1 MARAFRKPESLE
13 TERRVRATLIPFLEE
28 RGFAVD
34 DPVGS
39 ARRQNG
45 RAQLVRGRDEQG
57 RPVTLWVKLCWR
69 KNAGTIEDAHSAA
82 QLMARIQPGEWA
94 PQIQA
99 KVDRAGV
106 QGATHLL
113 LVQNSGDE
121 IWIAASI
128 PLHAVVPIWEGQRA
142 ESQRLIESGAIRRK
156 KNHAENGKS
165 PTIWVR
171 DEEADSV
178 AQVLWRHPEVRDL
191 AGVPP
196 RRDVPAASPIEDSEA
211 DLPLDFSN
219 LGSDSA
225 PRVPIQTS
233 GVRRDPR
240 VRAAVLRRSGRR
252 CERAGCNTARNF
264 TGFFDVH
271 HVLRAEKGDRVWNC
285 VTLCPNCHREA
296 HYAPDRDEINEQ
308 LLRFAAQFK

>member
-1 MARAFRKPESLE
+1 MARAFRNTESLE
-13 TERRVRATLIPFLEE
+13 TEKRVRAALIPFLEE

-39 ARRQNG
+39 ALRLNG
-45 RAQLVRGRDEQG
+45 RAQLVRARDEQG
-57 RPVTLWVKLCWR
+57 HLVTLWVKLCWR

-82 QLMARIQPGEWA
+82 QLMARVQLGDWT

-99 KVDRAGV
+99 KVNRAGA

-113 LVQNSGDE
+113 LVQNSGED

-165 PTIWVR
+165 PTMWVR
-171 DEEADSV
+171 DEEADFV

-191 AGVPP
+191 AGLPP
-196 RRDVPAASPIEDSEA
+196 RHDIPAASHIEDSEA

-219 LGSDSA
+219 LGSDGA

-233 GVRRDPR
+233 GVRRNAR
-240 VRAAVLRRSGRR
+240 VRAAVLRGSGRR

-271 HVLRAEKGDRVWNC
+271 HVLKAEKGDRVWNC
-285 VTLCPNCHREA
+285 VTLCPNCHRDA
-296 HYAPDRDEINEQ
+296 HYAPDRDEINGQ
-308 LLRFAAQFK
+308 LLSFANQFK